1 MSKFRDTQEQYRHSH
16 GLDCKEVMTRHAFQ
30 AEMVTASTLCTQRI
44 LNEYIALY
52 AQVAI
57 AGTRNEE
64 DILME
69 EIEHCMNGMEVKYQ
83 RLQ

>member
-1 MSKFRDTQEQYRHSH
+1 
-16 GLDCKEVMTRHAFQ
+16 
-30 AEMVTASTLCTQRI
+30 MVTASTLCTQRI

-83 RLQ
+83 RLL